1 MYRFQVRS
9 HTQTG
14 ELIGLVGS
22 TPELGMWDINK
33 CVPLHTSGESYPLW
47 YADIEINVPSS
58 LESPNEQNIQYK
70 YVRIN
75 GHGSVQWEA
84 WGNNRW
90 IPLESDLPPSPIIV
104 EDGWFGWVQ
113 PFPYGYFQQPIAQK
127 PLAKGK
133 QGLKIAVIGSSVAL
147 GCNSWL
153 LRGWAWHL
161 SQALQEK
168 YGHILVNVSEVGANV
183 STTID
188 RFPLVVTPEKPDI
201 VIIALSLGN
210 EGLAYCPPHQRRVVQ
225 RRFERGLQQLV
236 KMTKELGAMP
246 ILAGLYPNGDY
257 YAEHNWLLRDTH
269 NRMLGWGVPVLNWL
283 DVLDDGGGRWKAG
296 ISSDAAHPNS
306 LGHRLMFEAIDLRI
320 FNIDKNK
327 LIQAKQLSTQKQ
339 ELPIYRD
346 NLGFHIFACPEEKSL
361 RVINTSKNTYTIA
374 TYWEELQA
382 HIKTKAGLIP
392 GIYIS
397 KKVEKG
403 TLPYFWVREDG
414 AIETSVNI
422 PPGADIEYS
431 AAFNLFSPKSS
442 QVLHYDELLG
452 ILKESDTSL
461 RVINESDDEYN
472 IHPMWKEVRSALKEM
487 PEGVYEDLI
496 EPNQP
501 FRTMMIGKHGLESRV
516 KVPGKSSVIFQY
528 KCKLTDISRVA
539 IIPLGDRCAA
549 RMLLYK
555 MEYDGPAFPFDLTRS
570 TNLGDVADMIENGFS
585 DMWNPYFLHYNHDE
599 RRIYHGKWSGLSF
612 AHEVEETDDPLNDMS
627 PVYERMRVR
636 YSARSERFWYTLKK
650 CDEALFV
657 RTGITNRGYVINLL
671 HKLTAKC
678 QGKPFRVLLI
688 SPQSSD
694 EFAGITNVLHYNL
707 EFNPDKMYDD
717 LGYWKYCTD
726 LMREIIE
733 SLGVTSKNLFW
744 CPPNPPKDWAKE

>member
-1 MYRFQVRS
+1 
-9 HTQTG
+9 
-14 ELIGLVGS
+14 
-22 TPELGMWDINK
+22 MWDINQ
-33 CVPLHTSGESYPLW
+33 CIPLHTSGESYPLW
-47 YADIEINVPSS
+47 WTEIKIDVPASS
-58 LESPNEQNIQYK
+58 ESPNEQINYK
-70 YVRIN
+70 YVRFSAD
-75 GHGSVQWEA
+75 GRVQWEA
-84 WGNNRW
+84 WGDNRW
-90 IPLESDLPPSPIIV
+90 IPIESDLPPSTIIV
-104 EDGWFGWVQ
+104 EDGWFGWMP

-127 PLAKGK
+127 AVTKGK
-133 QGLKIAVIGSSVAL
+133 EGLKIAVIGSSVAL

-161 SQALQEK
+161 SQALPEK

-188 RFPLVVTPEKPDI
+188 RFPLVVAPEKPDI

-210 EGLAYCPPHQRRVVQ
+210 EGLAYCAPQQRRVVQ
-225 RRFERGLQQLV
+225 RRFERGLQQLI

-269 NRMLGWGVPVLNWL
+269 NRMLGWGVPVLDWL
-283 DVLDDGGGRWKAG
+283 DVLDDGAGRWKAG
-296 ISSDAAHPNS
+296 ISSDPAHPNS
-306 LGHRLMFEAIDLRI
+306 LGHRLMYEAIDLRI
-320 FNIDKNK
+320 FDIDKNK
-327 LIQAKQLSTQKQ
+327 LIQAKQLSNQKP
-339 ELPIYRD
+339 EIPIYRD
-346 NLGFHIFACPEEKSL
+346 NLGFHVFACQEEKSL
-361 RVINTSKNTYTIA
+361 RVINTSKNPYTIA
-374 TYWEELQA
+374 TYWQELQA
-382 HIKTKAGLIP
+382 HIQSKAGLIP

-403 TLPYFWVREDG
+403 TFPYFWVREDG

-422 PPGADIEYS
+422 SPGADIEYS
-431 AAFNLFSPKSS
+431 AAFKFFTPKSS

-452 ILKESDTSL
+452 ILKESDTTL

-472 IHPMWKEVRSALKEM
+472 IHPMWKEVRNALKEM

-496 EPNQP
+496 EPDLP

-516 KVPGKSSVIFQY
+516 KVPGKSSVIFEY

-539 IIPLGDRCAA
+539 ILPLGDRCAA

-585 DMWNPYFLHYNHDE
+585 DMWNPQFLHYNHDE

-657 RTGITNRGYVINLL
+657 RTGITNRGYVINLVN
-671 HKLTAKC
+671 KLQAKC

-694 EFAGITNVLHYNL
+694 EFAEIADVLHYNL

-726 LMREIIE
+726 VMREIIE

-744 CPPNPPKDWAKE
+744 CPPNPPKD